1 MQQHLCK
8 CVSANCVWA
17 VCSFNLINFAVALLP
32 FKVILDESCN
42 CLGFDISLRLKESKY
57 FWAKCLDVVIS
68 ERMFLCIIQTLGAFL
83 FGIQLY
89 TP

>member
-1 MQQHLCK
+1 MK
-8 CVSANCVWA
+8 A
-17 VCSFNLINFAVALLP
+17 VTALVLIFL
-32 FKVILDESCN
+32 
-42 CLGFDISLRLKESKY
+42 LRLKESKY